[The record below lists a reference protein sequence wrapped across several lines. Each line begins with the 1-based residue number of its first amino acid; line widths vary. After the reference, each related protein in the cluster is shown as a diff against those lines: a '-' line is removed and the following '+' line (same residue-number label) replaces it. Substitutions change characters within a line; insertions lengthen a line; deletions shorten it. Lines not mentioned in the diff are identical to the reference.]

1 MRDWEDS
8 YYINRTFCDVLS
20 DMRLCNKTQ
29 NYGPMESLIEEL
41 QIKGNRME
49 GAISDK
55 GDIASMN
62 KEWSELKKKV
72 KKLRKKVKGKK

>member
-1 MRDWEDS
+1 MRDFEDS
-8 YYINRTFCDVLS
+8 YYINRTFCDVVS

-49 GAISDK
+49 AAIYDK
-55 GDIASMN
+55 NDIAAMN
-62 KEWSELKKKV
+62 KEWAELKKKL
-72 KKLRKKVKGKK
+72 KKIRKKVKAKK